1 MRLIVHAAVL
11 LGPASQS
18 PSSPRRS
25 TADRRFLV
33 GRPLPEESKRQR
45 LPETTH
51 FCEPRLLSLFFINP
65 FAPSFPSAAHS
76 TSARRC
82 LTCTS
87 IRNHD
92 WLPISKRHTTCHCAV
107 PILCHGP
114 LGSYLKTVS
123 KCSSAAG
130 STIVHPTHMHT
141 FVSKSQP
148 RFVTTVICTE

>member
-33 GRPLPEESKRQR
+33 VRPLPEESKRQT

-87 IRNHD
+87 ILKSRLTANF
-92 WLPISKRHTTCHCAV
+92 KTTYHT
-107 PILCHGP
+107 PLC
-114 LGSYLKTVS
+114 GS
-123 KCSSAAG
+123 
-130 STIVHPTHMHT
+130 HT
-141 FVSKSQP
+141 FSRPTWFLSDNSLKMLKRGRLHNRAPNPHAYLCVKITATFCHN
-148 RFVTTVICTE
+148 RHLY